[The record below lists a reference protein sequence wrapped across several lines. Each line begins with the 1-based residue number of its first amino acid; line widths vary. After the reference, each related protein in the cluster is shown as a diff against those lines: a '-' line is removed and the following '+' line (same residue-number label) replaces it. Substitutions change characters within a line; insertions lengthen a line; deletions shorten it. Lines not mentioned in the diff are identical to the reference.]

1 MSRLIKINHDLY
13 EAAKREARLERHTI
27 QAQIEFWVKVGRAA
41 IDNPDLPASFIADSL
56 ASLSEPKPVKQ
67 AQFRLDELLA
77 NWTPEMKRSNED
89 NEWLAAKPVGK
100 EIW

>member
-13 EAAKREARLERHTI
+13 EAAKREARFERRTI

-77 NWTPEMKRSNED
+77 NWNPEMKRSNED
-89 NEWLAAKPVGK
+89 NEWLEAKPVGK
-100 EIW
+100 ETW